1 MTKSLKKSLVGVAL
15 IGLTGLGLGGVA
27 LAASGGSSDH
37 KMEHIDWGFN
47 GMFGTYDRAAMQR
60 GYQVYREVCAAC
72 HALEHL
78 SFRHLGDK
86 GGPYYNPE
94 TPNPN
99 DNVEVKALAK
109 DWLIPDIDQE
119 TGDEIERTGIPA
131 DQFPDI
137 FPNEPAAR
145 ASNGGALPPDLSVI
159 TKARTGGADYLYD
172 ILVSYKDMPTDYKMD
187 KEGNKYEMPTGM
199 HFNPAFS
206 GNEIAMAPPLVEGLV
221 EYAGTTISDGHGGTT
236 EVPAPEATVEQMSR
250 DVVEFLAWSG
260 DPKMETRKRVGIGTF
275 IFLFI
280 FAGLMWATY
289 RNIWRNVEH

>member
-1 MTKSLKKSLVGVAL
+1 MANRLTKSLVGAAL
-15 IGLTGLGLGGVA
+15 IGLSGLGLGSVA
-27 LAASGGSSDH
+27 IAAGSGSSDH
-37 KMEHIDWGFN
+37 KMEHQDWGFN
-47 GMFGTYDRAAMQR
+47 GMFGTYDRLAMQR
-60 GYQVYREVCAAC
+60 GYQVYREVCASC

-109 DWLIPDIDQE
+109 DWMVPDIDSE
-119 TGDEIERTGIPA
+119 TGDEIERPGIPA
-131 DQFPDI
+131 DKFPRI

-172 ILVSYKDMPTDYKMD
+172 LMIGYK
-187 KEGNKYEMPTGM
+187 EMPHDFEMSEGM
-199 HFNPAFS
+199 NFNVAFE
-206 GNEIAMAPPLVEGLV
+206 GQQIAMAVPLFDGLI
-221 EYAGTTISDGHGGTT
+221 EYADIVVADGHGGEPHTIK
-236 EVPAPEATVEQMSR
+236 APEATVEQMSR

-260 DPKMETRKRVGIGTF
+260 DPKMEVRKKLGLSVF

-280 FAGLMWATY
+280 FAGLMFATY
-289 RNIWRNVEH
+289 KNIWKDVEH

>member
-1 MTKSLKKSLVGVAL
+1 MTLSLKKPLIGAAL
-15 IGLTGLGLGGVA
+15 IGLAGLGIGGIAV
-27 LAASGGSSDH
+27 AASGGGEH
-37 KMEHIDWGFN
+37 KMEHVDWGFK

-72 HALEHL
+72 HSLEHL

-109 DWLIPDIDQE
+109 DWMIPDIDSE
-119 TGDEIERTGIPA
+119 TGDEIERPGIPA

-159 TKARTGGADYLYD
+159 TMARTGGADYLYNL
-172 ILVSYKDMPTDYKMD
+172 LVNYQDMPHDYKMKD
-187 KEGNKYEMPTGM
+187 GVEYEMPAGM
-199 HFNPAFS
+199 NYNPVFAGS
-206 GNEIAMAPPLVEGLV
+206 EIAMAPPLSDGMV
-221 EYAGTTISDGHGGTT
+221 EYADITVTDGHGG
-236 EVPAPEATVEQMSR
+236 EPHVIKAPEATVEQMSR
-250 DVVEFLAWSG
+250 DVTEFLAWSG
-260 DPKMETRKRVGIGTF
+260 DPKMEIRKRIGFATF
-275 IFLFI
+275 LFLFI
-280 FAGLMWATY
+280 FAGLLFATY
-289 RNIWRNVEH
+289 KNIWRDVDH